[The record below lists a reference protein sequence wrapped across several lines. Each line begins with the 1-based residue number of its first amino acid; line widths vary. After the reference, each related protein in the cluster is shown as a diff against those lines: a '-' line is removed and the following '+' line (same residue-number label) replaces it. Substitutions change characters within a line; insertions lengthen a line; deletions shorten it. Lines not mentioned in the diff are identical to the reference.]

1 MRRNRGHVLTL
12 CVHSHSVITNNL
24 NGKENLK
31 EMKSQQDPESDSLA
45 LEEELN

>member
-12 CVHSHSVITNNL
+12 CVCSHSVITYSL

-45 LEEELN
+45 LEKELN